1 MRSLLW
7 WSCVLPGALVGQ
19 EWTALPDFPGLA
31 RDDAAAFVIG
41 ADIYVGTGMDVG
53 FNLTADWYRFNTFD
67 QSWSP
72 VAAIPG
78 GARQYALAMADNG
91 HGYVI
96 GGTTGAGA
104 TDDVW
109 RYDANDNSW
118 SLRAPL
124 LSAVLA
130 AAGGSY
136 QERFYVVGGIG
147 SDGAVV
153 TLHQVYDHAT
163 DTWTLATPPPM
174 SVHRAAAFV
183 LADGVHLIGGATEDF
198 VDTDQHLLFD
208 ANGGGWSTL
217 AALPEGRYASDA
229 SAVHAGAVVAGGV
242 AAGPPAEVR
251 GEVWRYYP
259 WSAVWTAM
267 TPLPAG
273 PRRGAVLVEVGG
285 RLYFGTGSDA
295 TQRYR
300 DWWMLEVPVN
310 VMEPTTDLQ
319 APFPVPT
326 TGPLH
331 VAKAMTP
338 TDHTLRLL
346 NSGGQEVRR
355 WPATVFELDL
365 SDTAPG
371 VYILQIEGSTVRRHP
386 LVKTP

>member
-1 MRSLLW
+1 MRSFCSPL
-7 WSCVLPGALVGQ
+7 CFLPSLVMCQ
-19 EWTALPDFPGLA
+19 EWTALPDLPGSA

-53 FNLTADWYRFNTFD
+53 FNLTADWYRFNTID

-78 GARQYALAMADNG
+78 GARQYALAVAANG

-136 QERFYVVGGIG
+136 QERFHVVGGIG

-183 LADGVHLIGGATEDF
+183 LADGVHVIGGATEDF
-198 VDTDQHLLFD
+198 VDTDQHLLYD

-229 SAVHAGAVVAGGV
+229 SAVHGGAVVAGGV
-242 AAGPPAEVR
+242 DAGPPVAVR
-251 GEVWRYYP
+251 GEVWGYDP
-259 WSAVWTAM
+259 WSAVWSAIP
-267 TPLPAG
+267 PLPSG
-273 PRRGAVLVEVGG
+273 PRRGAVLVEIDG

-295 TQRYR
+295 TQRYK

-310 VMEPTTDLQ
+310 MMEPTSDPQ
-319 APFPVPT
+319 APFPIPT

-331 VAKAMTP
+331 VAKAVTP

-346 NSGGQEVRR
+346 NSSGQEVRR
-355 WPATVFELDL
+355 WTATEQVLDL
-365 SDTAPG
+365 SGRAPG
-371 VYILQIEGSTVRRHP
+371 VYILQIEGENVRRHR

>member
-1 MRSLLW
+1 MRSLHW
-7 WSCVLPGALVGQ
+7 WLFVLPGSLLGQ
-19 EWTALPDFPGLA
+19 EWTALPDFPGLE

-41 ADIYVGTGMDVG
+41 TDIYVGTGMDVG

-78 GARQYALAMADNG
+78 GARQYALAMAANG
-91 HGYVI
+91 HGYVM

-104 TDDVW
+104 TDEVW
-109 RYDANDNSW
+109 RYDATENSW

-130 AAGGSY
+130 AAGGPY
-136 QERFYVVGGIG
+136 QERIHVVGGIG
-147 SDGAVV
+147 SDGAVAA
-153 TLHQVYDHAT
+153 LHQVYDHAT
-163 DTWTLATPPPM
+163 DTWTLATTPPM
-174 SVHRAAAFV
+174 DVHRAAAFV
-183 LADGVHLIGGATEDF
+183 LADGVHVVGGATQDF
-198 VDTDQHLLFD
+198 VATDQHLRFD
-208 ANGGGWSTL
+208 ANGAEWSTL
-217 AALPEGRYASDA
+217 AALPEGRYAGDA

-242 AAGPPAEVR
+242 DAGPPAVVR
-251 GEVWRYYP
+251 GEVWRYDP
-259 WSAVWTAM
+259 WSDVWSAM
-267 TPLPAG
+267 APLPAG
-273 PRRGAVLVEVGG
+273 PRRGAVLVEVSG

-310 VMEPTTDLQ
+310 VMEPTSDPQ

-331 VAKAMTP
+331 VAKAVIP
-338 TDHTLRLL
+338 TDRTLRLL